1 MLAFFTCTL
10 KSIVVIDYYL
20 IFSFHCLRHLRKL
33 VISINI
39 SASYSFFTAITTN
52 RCASWGAKL
61 KAKNLDK
68 FGFVVINISQS
79 QSEFLSAFIMT
90 NVFLCFGERYGH
102 DQIHSQT
109 CNIFL
114 VRAGYFTKQNF
125 RVRFLKNWY
134 SRRKSLRVL
143 EILHRKKYNLYNIE
157 VQYWSRYK

>member
-20 IFSFHCLRHLRKL
+20 ISSFHCLRHLRKL
-33 VISINI
+33 VIFIDI
-39 SASYSFFTAITTN
+39 SASYSFSTAITTN
-52 RCASWGAKL
+52 RYASWGAKL

-68 FGFVVINISQS
+68 FGFVAINISQS

-90 NVFLCFGERYGH
+90 NVFLCFGESYGH

-109 CNIFL
+109 CSIFL
-114 VRAGYFTKQNF
+114 VRAGYFTRENF
-125 RVRFLKNWY
+125 RDRFLKNWY

-143 EILHRKKYNLYNIE
+143 ETLHRKKYKTCTILKQI
-157 VQYWSRYK
+157 